1 MSLLAEVVDWFAD
14 GDNWSGSRGVLH
26 HLGEHVRMSV
36 VATVAAGLL
45 AMPAAVWLGHKRRFG
60 TVAVNVS
67 NVGRAVPS
75 FAILVLGAQQF
86 GLLELPLIGSFTT
99 FLALVALA
107 VPPLVTN
114 SYVAVAQVPDD
125 LRDAARGM
133 GMTDV
138 DVLRRVELPVAA
150 PLLMAGVR
158 TAAVQVVAT
167 ATIAAF
173 VGADGLGRFII
184 DGRAVNDQAEIFAG
198 ALLVALLSLLTEG
211 GLAVVQSLITPRG
224 LRDAGVPTGNRSLL
238 SDPVADL

>member
-1 MSLLAEVVDWFAD
+1 MRISDWSSD
-14 GDNWSGSRGVLH
+14 VCSSDL
-26 HLGEHVRMSV
+26 
-36 VATVAAGLL
+36 
-45 AMPAAVWLGHKRRFG
+45 
-60 TVAVNVS
+60 
-67 NVGRAVPS
+67 
-75 FAILVLGAQQF
+75 LVLGAQQF

-114 SYVAVAQVPDD
+114 SYVAVARVPDD

-167 ATIAAF
+167 PTNAAL
-173 VGADGLGRFII
+173 VGAAGLGRFTTT
-184 DGRAVNDQAEIFAG
+184 GR
-198 ALLVALLSLLTEG
+198 
-211 GLAVVQSLITPRG
+211 
-224 LRDAGVPTGNRSLL
+224 
-238 SDPVADL
+238 